1 MAKIGKRQGNP
12 NLTMA
17 PLKVRMLTLAVF
29 IWTGAYAVALPGT
42 FVNSLNQKMVRIEP
56 GSFIMGSRGGDLD
69 EEPLHRVGIS
79 QAFHLSATE
88 VTNKQYEEFD
98 PAHRRLRDKHGF
110 STGDNESVLFVNW
123 HEATAF
129 CAWLSIKEGRLY
141 RLPTEAEWEYAC
153 RAGTSTEFNTG
164 EALPV
169 AFHNGQ
175 ALSWY
180 PDPARSEEQRKS
192 VKPLVVGATPP
203 NAWGLH
209 DMHGNV
215 EEWCYDWYGPYVAG
229 EQSDPIGRANGEF
242 RVTRG
247 GSHSTEV
254 RYLRSAN
261 RSGTI
266 PEDKSWVIGFRV
278 AMGALPTTR
287 LLPPVPAE
295 LYQQKV
301 NQAQSVPVAG
311 PQDSLSPYF
320 RGPRVYVKV
329 TPTSR
334 GPFFPHNHVPSIS
347 ELPNG
352 DLLAIWYTTNKE
364 VGRELHYVAS
374 RLRKGSTEWEPASE
388 SFFSPPDRNVHA
400 GILWWD
406 GKTTLWH
413 INGLGVTA
421 TWGALALIARTSEDN
436 GVTWTKPRFLDAEHT
451 GRHMPIASVI
461 RTGDGAIVF
470 TTDVPGAKKPAG
482 NGGSAVWVSTD
493 GGQSFSDPG
502 VGRPEPVLEAGG
514 TGAWIAGIHAPIAE
528 TADRQGI
535 IAFGRR
541 DKIKDPLLRSVT
553 YDLGR
558 NWSYSSSTVEALGS
572 GQRATLLRLQD
583 GSLFLASFTTGMDL
597 IDASGAKRTV
607 RGLYAALSDDDG
619 ITWKHRRLVTDDGP
633 TRRFNGGAWT
643 GEFELGPETAEPKGY
658 ITSIQSRNGTIH
670 LISSALHYEFNPAWI
685 REPMPSLP

>member
-1 MAKIGKRQGNP
+1 
-12 NLTMA
+12 
-17 PLKVRMLTLAVF
+17 
-29 IWTGAYAVALPGT
+29 
-42 FVNSLNQKMVRIEP
+42 
-56 GSFIMGSRGGDLD
+56 
-69 EEPLHRVGIS
+69 
-79 QAFHLSATE
+79 
-88 VTNKQYEEFD
+88 
-98 PAHRRLRDKHGF
+98 
-110 STGDNESVLFVNW
+110 
-123 HEATAF
+123 
-129 CAWLSIKEGRLY
+129 
-141 RLPTEAEWEYAC
+141 
-153 RAGTSTEFNTG
+153 
-164 EALPV
+164 
-169 AFHNGQ
+169 
-175 ALSWY
+175 
-180 PDPARSEEQRKS
+180 
-192 VKPLVVGATPP
+192 
-203 NAWGLH
+203 
-209 DMHGNV
+209 
-215 EEWCYDWYGPYVAG
+215 
-229 EQSDPIGRANGEF
+229 
-242 RVTRG
+242 
-247 GSHSTEV
+247 
-254 RYLRSAN
+254 
-261 RSGTI
+261 
-266 PEDKSWVIGFRV
+266 
-278 AMGALPTTR
+278 
-287 LLPPVPAE
+287 
-295 LYQQKV
+295 
-301 NQAQSVPVAG
+301 
-311 PQDSLSPYF
+311 
-320 RGPRVYVKV
+320 
-329 TPTSR
+329 
-334 GPFFPHNHVPSIS
+334 VPSIS

-352 DLLAIWYTTNKE
+352 DLLAIWYTTIKE

-461 RTGDGAIVF
+461 RTGNGAIVF
-470 TTDVPGAKKPAG
+470 TTDVPGVKKPAG

-633 TRRFNGGAWT
+633 TRQFNGGAWT

-658 ITSIQSRNGTIH
+658 ITSIQSRNGMIH

>member
-1 MAKIGKRQGNP
+1 MKTTAI
-12 NLTMA
+12 
-17 PLKVRMLTLAVF
+17 VRARLLVASF
-29 IWTGAYAVALPGT
+29 IVWMGTGALSIASPGT
-42 FVNSLNQKMVRIEP
+42 FVNSLHQQMIRIEP
-56 GSFIMGSRGGDLD
+56 GSYVIGSRLGDRD
-69 EEPLHRVGIS
+69 EEPLHVVRITK
-79 QAFHLSATE
+79 AFHLSATE

-98 PAHRRLRDKHGF
+98 PSHRSMRGKHGF
-110 STGDNESVLFVNW
+110 STEDNEAALFVSW
-123 HEATAF
+123 HDANAF
-129 CAWLSIKEGRLY
+129 CAWLSAKEGLPY

-153 RAGTSTEFNTG
+153 RAGSRTEVNTG
-164 EALPV
+164 EELPV
-169 AFHNGQ
+169 AFHNSQ

-180 PDPARSEEQRKS
+180 PDPARSGEQRKA
-192 VKPLVVGATPP
+192 VKPLIVGAKAP

-215 EEWCYDWYGPYVAG
+215 EEWCYDWYGPYAAG
-229 EQSDPIGRANGEF
+229 EQSDPIGREVGEF
-242 RVTRG
+242 RITRG
-247 GSHSTEV
+247 GSHSTEL

-278 AMGALPTTR
+278 AVGDLPETR
-287 LLPPVPAE
+287 PLPPTPPE
-295 LYQQKV
+295 LYQQNV
-301 NQAQSVPVAG
+301 SQVPLVPDAERPTALKPYFIG
-311 PQDSLSPYF
+311 PQVF
-320 RGPRVYVKV
+320 VKV
-329 TPTSR
+329 TPTAR
-334 GPFFPHNHVPSIS
+334 GPFFSHNHVPSIS

-352 DLLAIWYTTNKE
+352 DLLAIWYTTSKE

-502 VGRPEPVLEAGG
+502 VGRPEPILEAGG